1 MDSNKNIIAAI
12 SLSAAIIVLWAL
24 FFSPSPEDRE
34 KIKQKRIDSVKSLD
48 APEIEN
54 SETNNLLSR
63 KEALNKDKRIVFE
76 NDNVKGSISLK
87 GAIIDDLLFKNYNEK
102 LEGTKKVV
110 LLNPRNASNTYY
122 LETGWVTNNKNID
135 LPNNKSKWKV
145 EGNTKLSPGN
155 DVKLIWKNAQGL
167 AFEKIISIDNKFL
180 FTVNQKIKNNTNKI
194 YNFYPY
200 SQIIRKNIPKDIV
213 NFFILHEGPLGVFD
227 DQLVE
232 KDYDDVIDKK
242 YSINAEKGFLGITDK
257 YWLTSLIPEKNKNFR
272 ADFEY
277 SEKFK
282 ISYIETEALE
292 AQPNNQI
299 SNKVDIVI
307 AAKEVDVIDEY
318 NEKLGLSKFDLV
330 IDWGWFYWIVKPLF
344 FLNDYFFKLA
354 GNYGLA
360 IILITVCLRLLFF
373 PLNNYAFRSMSRM
386 KILQPEMARL
396 KEVHKDDKMKLQQ
409 AIMQLYKK
417 EGVNPVSGC
426 VPILISIPFFFAI
439 YKMLFVTIEMR
450 HQPFFGWIKDLSEKD
465 PTSIFNLF
473 GLIPWAPP
481 EFLIIGGLPVLMGLT
496 MWAQQKLNPA
506 PQDDIQKKIFMFF
519 PVFLTVILAPF
530 PSGLVLYW
538 TANNILTMAQQYVI
552 MKRTTVKTSQ

>member
-63 KEALNKDKRIVFE
+63 KEALNKDKRIIFE

-102 LEGTKKVV
+102 LEGKKKVI
-110 LLNPRNASNTYY
+110 LLNPRNTSDTYY
-122 LETGWVTNNKNID
+122 LETGWVSNNKNID

-155 DVKLIWKNAQGL
+155 DIKLVWKNAQGL
-167 AFEKIISIDNKFL
+167 TFEKIISIDNKFL

-200 SQIIRKNIPKDIV
+200 SQIIRKNIPRDIV

-292 AQPNNQI
+292 AQPNKQI

-473 GLIPWAPP
+473 GLIPWSPP
-481 EFLIIGGLPVLMGLT
+481 DFLIIGALPVLMGLT

-552 MKRTTVKTSQ
+552 MKRTTVKTS